1 MNTALIVLSVYVLL
15 INVLL
20 RANFMNDQTT
30 HAKTLILLVAVV
42 GGGYAAFI
50 GYHLLPVSW
59 RSFELIHGDAYTLTV
74 GILMFVVLGAYR
86 FAMSRVSFL
95 KRLPASAHAYFV
107 CFVMLLSL
115 AGCVTL
121 TAVR

>member
-20 RANFMNDQTT
+20 RAKFMNDQTT

-42 GGGYAAFI
+42 GGGYAAFA

-59 RSFELIHGDAYTLTV
+59 MSFELIHGDAYTLTV

-86 FAMSRVSFL
+86 FAMSRVAFL

-107 CFVMLLSL
+107 CCVMLLSL
-115 AGCVTL
+115 VGCVTL